1 MGGLV
6 EKVISRNTPI
16 PVQRA
21 QEFTTYKDGQ
31 TAMLIHVLQGER
43 ELVDDCRSLAQ
54 FVLRGIPP
62 MVAGAAKIRVDFRV
76 DADGLLS
83 VSAEETSTGTKAKIE
98 VKPAYGLSDD
108 DMANMLRSS
117 MEHAADDAGAR
128 MLAEA
133 RVDAERLVD
142 ALTMALE
149 ADGSLLTEDERD
161 GLESAM
167 DTMRTAVAGGQTEAI
182 RLETKALS
190 EASDEFAARRM
201 NREIRRALQGQSVDA
216 LSEE

>member
-1 MGGLV
+1 
-6 EKVISRNTPI
+6 
-16 PVQRA
+16 
-21 QEFTTYKDGQ
+21 
-31 TAMLIHVLQGER
+31 
-43 ELVDDCRSLAQ
+43 
-54 FVLRGIPP
+54 
-62 MVAGAAKIRVDFRV
+62 
-76 DADGLLS
+76 
-83 VSAEETSTGTKAKIE
+83 
-98 VKPAYGLSDD
+98 
-108 DMANMLRSS
+108 

-167 DTMRTAVAGGQTEAI
+167 DKMRTVVAGGQTEAI